1 MLGVI
6 SRKHFVSADEDVYFL
21 LSENELDPHCVSG
34 GETFQTECGRLMGQ
48 LIFSLNQEFLKQEQN
63 QRSEKGL
70 QLC

>member
-1 MLGVI
+1 M
-6 SRKHFVSADEDVYFL
+6 YFL